1 MEAAL
6 TATSVPPGP
15 IDVSIDQAEI
25 ALNRAWLALG
35 DPARTRTL
43 NLVCVCQT
51 DEELAYAVHAA
62 RDVIPGHPGRVIV
75 VKLESPVGDAP
86 VFTRASL
93 LEDVSKPGA
102 YVGESLVLSVRGT
115 AREHVTT
122 VVERLLAPGVPVVLW
137 WLGDVPDE
145 PTAFVRLA
153 DRSDVVTVDSSQ
165 IDLTD
170 LTTLHRYV
178 TTRARPTQS
187 ISDIEWLRLRSWQE
201 SLARFFDDPATLAGL
216 HRCES
221 LEVAFH
227 TPARGD
233 FASAKAALFA
243 GWFAARSRLKTPATV
258 RWAQREHGRAL
269 WLSRPDGQPF
279 ALTMTVDPRPG
290 LHEGA
295 LTRVALSSAVG
306 DRFEL
311 EREGSSRVIAWRG
324 ACAGAVLP
332 EAVLRI
338 GPPDT
343 PRMLRRL
350 LDRPERDEL
359 FLDALAMA
367 APWFVRGDRR

>member
-1 MEAAL
+1 M

-15 IDVSIDQAEI
+15 VEVPIDQAES

-35 DPARTRTL
+35 DPARARTL
-43 NLVCVCQT
+43 NIVCVCQT
-51 DEELAYAVHAA
+51 DSEIDYAVHAA
-62 RDVIPGHPGRVIV
+62 REVIPGHPGRVIV
-75 VKLESPVGDAP
+75 VRLDTPIGDAP
-86 VFTRASL
+86 VLTRASL

-102 YVGESLVLSVRGT
+102 YVGESLVLTVRGS
-115 AREHVTT
+115 AREHVAT

-145 PTAFVRLA
+145 PSAFVRLA
-153 DRSDVVTVDSSQ
+153 DRADVVSVDSSQ

-170 LTTLHRYV
+170 LTTLQRYV

-187 ISDIEWLRLRSWQE
+187 ISDIEWLRLRPWQE
-201 SLARFFDDPATLAGL
+201 SLARFFDDPAALAGL
-216 HRCES
+216 ARADS

-227 TPARGD
+227 TPSRGD
-233 FASAKAALFA
+233 FASAKAALLA
-243 GWFAARSRLKTPATV
+243 GWFASRLRLRTPGTI
-258 RWAQREHGRAL
+258 RWAPREHGRAL
-269 WLSRPDGQPF
+269 WLSREDGQPF
-279 ALTMTVDPRPG
+279 GLTMTIDPRPG

-295 LTRVALSSAVG
+295 LTRITVASSVG

-311 EREGSSRVIAWRG
+311 EREGSSRVLSWRG
-324 ACAGAVLP
+324 TCAGAVLP

-359 FLDALAMA
+359 FLDALAMSS
-367 APWFVRGDRR
+367 PWFLGGDRRWQT

>member
-1 MEAAL
+1 MEATV

-15 IDVSIDQAEI
+15 IEVPIDQAES

-35 DPARTRTL
+35 DPARARTL
-43 NLVCVCQT
+43 NLVCVCQN
-51 DEELAYAVHAA
+51 DSEMDYAVHAA
-62 RDVIPGHPGRVIV
+62 RDVIPGHPGRVLV
-75 VKLESPVGDAP
+75 VRLDSPVGDAP
-86 VFTRASL
+86 VLTRAGL

-115 AREHVTT
+115 AREHVAT

-145 PTAFVRLA
+145 PSSFVRLA

-170 LTTLHRYV
+170 LTTLQRYV
-178 TTRARPTQS
+178 TQRARATQS
-187 ISDIEWLRLRSWQE
+187 ISDIEWLRLRPWQE

-216 HRCES
+216 TRAES

-227 TPARGD
+227 TPSRGD

-243 GWFAARSRLKTPATV
+243 GWFAARLKLRTPATI
-258 RWAQREHGRAL
+258 RWAPRENGRAL

-279 ALTMTVDPRPG
+279 ALTMTTDARPG

-295 LTRVALSSAVG
+295 LTRVTVSSAVG

-311 EREGSSRVIAWRG
+311 EREGASRVIAWRG

-359 FLDALAMA
+359 FLEALQQA
-367 APWFVRGDRR
+367 APWFGGGHRS